1 MLLILARVSAHLI
14 GTALI
19 AVGLAM
25 PAYIWMLCS
34 VGTMLVVANLLLLDP
49 AFETLRAKI
58 VLFCL
63 GSWRYDAVNAVYE
76 LRVPLR
82 SKPVGIV
89 HLDAAA
95 SWMTYKA
102 NGEVLNHGR
111 AAQHGKTVQF
121 NLDAAKDAVQASYTS
136 KSWR

>member
-1 MLLILARVSAHLI
+1 MLLLLARLSVHLT

-19 AVGLAM
+19 ALGLAT
-25 PAYIWMLCS
+25 PAHIWTLCS
-34 VGTMLVVANLLLLDP
+34 AGTALVVANLLLLDP
-49 AFETLRAKI
+49 VFETLRSKI
-58 VLFCL
+58 LLFCL

-82 SKPVGIV
+82 TKPIGIV
-89 HLDAAA
+89 HLDDAA

-102 NGEVLNHGR
+102 SGEVLNHGR

>member
-1 MLLILARVSAHLI
+1 MLLLLARLSAHLI

-19 AVGLAM
+19 AAGLAM
-25 PAYIWMLCS
+25 PAYTWTLCGA
-34 VGTMLVVANLLLLDP
+34 GTALVVANLLLLDP
-49 AFETLRAKI
+49 AFETWRAKI